1 MRTALKTTVLAV
13 AASFLLGCASLG
25 IGMTEK
31 AETPKERFIAA
42 LVDYRIATSEVV
54 ILVNGWTASVERGDP
69 LADKYLQAAIGIKDV
84 QARAKQAMETGI
96 KALAQDPPVVGM
108 LDAST
113 RILNAILIELQN
125 ELYAPAGG

>member
-84 QARAKQAMETGI
+84 QARAKQGHGDGH
-96 KALAQDPPVVGM
+96 QGFGPRPSG
-108 LDAST
+108 
-113 RILNAILIELQN
+113 RG
-125 ELYAPAGG
+125 YAGCVHTNSQRYSN